1 MIRRTRKTR
10 REREGGFALLLVFVM
25 AAVLAITLYMEI
37 PRLAF
42 EAQRQK
48 EQMLVERGQQYQI
61 AIRRYMQRGLRQGV
75 NQVVGPPWPTKIE
88 DLEDTNGRRFLRKRY
103 LDPMTG
109 KDEWRIIH
117 INNGV
122 LTDSI
127 NNKPKQGDQQ
137 DEGLRAGGIAEF
149 AGIGQ
154 IGAGSSG
161 PISAATRRRT
171 SDGAGSGG
179 GIGPSDPSL
188 PGNAGNSGTAPGAPT
203 DAGASGA
210 SGGSQPGAPSPLPG
224 QPPPGA
230 GPSGGGNWGA
240 AGSPGPATPP
250 TGQPSYPG
258 QVGFPVN
265 SNNPGGSPYPAGPGS
280 NGNPPFFPQP
290 GGAPGGPLSPQQ
302 LIGNILTQPR
312 PGGMPQVT
320 STGNGTTIGGGM
332 AGVASKLDADA
343 IMVCGD
349 HTNYAEWEFVFDPS
363 KWRGPADPRKAL
375 VGTPVGG
382 SQNSPSGS
390 AGQGSNMPQSTQPG
404 GGGPGGFSG
413 GGQSPTGPGQSP
425 GQGPGQG
432 QGQPGG
438 SQGNLGAICGMEAR
452 PGIP

>member
-1 MIRRTRKTR
+1 MKRRTRKTR

-25 AAVLAITLYMEI
+25 AAVLAITLYMEL

-61 AIRRYMQRGLRQGV
+61 AIRRYMQRGLRQGM

-117 INNGV
+117 INNGI

-127 NNKPKQGDQQ
+127 NNKLKQGDQK
-137 DEGLRAGGIAEF
+137 DEGLRAGGIGEF
-149 AGIGQ
+149 TGISQ
-154 IGAGSSG
+154 VGAGASG
-161 PISAATRRRT
+161 PNSAVTRRRPGE
-171 SDGAGSGG
+171 GAGSGG
-179 GIGPSDPSL
+179 GLGPGDPSL
-188 PGNAGNSGTAPGAPT
+188 PGNAGDSGTTAAPPT
-203 DAGASGA
+203 DPAAARRKRRPAARPAG
-210 SGGSQPGAPSPLPG
+210 PG
-224 QPPPGA
+224 QPA
-230 GPSGGGNWGA
+230 
-240 AGSPGPATPP
+240 
-250 TGQPSYPG
+250 YPG

-290 GGAPGGPLSPQQ
+290 GGAPGAPLSPQQ

-320 STGNGTTIGGGM
+320 SNGGATIGGGM

-375 VGTPVGG
+375 VGTPAG
-382 SQNSPSGS
+382 SNQNSPSGPG
-390 AGQGSNMPQSTQPG
+390 GQGPNMFQSTQPG
-404 GGGPGGFSG
+404 MGGPGGPAQG
-413 GGQSPTGPGQSP
+413 PTGP

-432 QGQPGG
+432 QPGQPGS

-452 PGIP
+452 PGNP